1 MGGCGDGLTAAGVGS
16 GTDPVGVG
24 IGAGCT
30 TPLGARVVLGMY
42 SQASVP
48 PRINSGM
55 PMRNAINGTTRRLSS
70 STGAL
75 TSGAASC

>member
-1 MGGCGDGLTAAGVGS
+1 LTAAGVGS

-48 PRINSGM
+48 PRINRGM
-55 PMRNAINGTTRRLSS
+55 PMRNTINGTTRRLSS